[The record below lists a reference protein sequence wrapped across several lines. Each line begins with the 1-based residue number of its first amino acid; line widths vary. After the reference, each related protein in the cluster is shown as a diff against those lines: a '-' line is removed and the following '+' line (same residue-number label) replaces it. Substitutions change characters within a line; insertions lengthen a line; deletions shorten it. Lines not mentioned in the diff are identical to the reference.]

1 MRAHLGDQLVVE
13 SNRSEATRREGEI
26 VGLHRVDGTPPYDV
40 RWSDTDEVAFVF
52 PGPDAHVQ
60 CTEQRKHAEQ
70 RERGASG
77 ATRVP
82 AEPHL
87 HEV

>member
-13 SNRSEATRREGEI
+13 SNRSEVTRREGEI
-26 VGLHRVDGTPPYDV
+26 VGLHHGDGTPPYDV

-60 CTEQRKHAEQ
+60 HAPHTERSG
-70 RERGASG
+70 RGASG
-77 ATRVP
+77 ATQVP
-82 AEPHL
+82 AAPRL
-87 HEV
+87 REV

>member
-26 VGLHRVDGTPPYDV
+26 VGLHHVDGTPPYDV

-60 CTEQRKHAEQ
+60 CTEQR
-70 RERGASG
+70 ERGASG
-77 ATRVP
+77 ATRMP
-82 AEPHL
+82 TPPHL